1 MRVQLVQHK
10 RDSLKTSLVGE
21 EGQSSSAVQPDKP
34 AARQRASF
42 VIVAVTMSLS
52 KKTVGAFT
60 GAGRGEEAGGCL
72 ARSSEMA
79 SGEQSGL
86 ERDMS
91 T

>member
-1 MRVQLVQHK
+1 MIASWQVSSAK
-10 RDSLKTSLVGE
+10 RGK
-21 EGQSSSAVQPDKP
+21 SSSAVQPDRP
-34 AARQRASF
+34 AARPRASLT
-42 VIVAVTMSLS
+42 IVAATMSLS

-60 GAGRGEEAGGCL
+60 GAGRGEEAEGCL